1 MHQVRYFMALCDE
14 LNFTRAAQRCNVAQP
29 SLTNAIKA
37 LEEELGAALFHRRPS
52 VSLTD
57 VGQAI
62 RPALQEI
69 VVQAEVARATAK
81 AAAAFAPS
89 LAPNVHPLVRSLPV
103 VLETERKMQVA

>member
-14 LNFTRAAQRCNVAQP
+14 LNFTRAAQRCKVAQP

-37 LEEELGAALFHRRPS
+37 LEEELGATLFQRRPL

-57 VGQAI
+57 VGQAV

-69 VVQAEVARATAK
+69 AVQAEIARATAK
-81 AAAAFAPS
+81 AAAAFAANVRP
-89 LAPNVHPLVRSLPV
+89 LMRAIAPEMSGNEP
-103 VLETERKMQVA
+103 EMQVA